1 METPANAPKFV
12 RWAIVLGI
20 VVVLNIFFVVVRAL
34 VFPAP
39 QLADYCPAAI
49 NPPVVNTA
57 AQCDAAG
64 GVWTEYGPLAAS
76 PAQTGPKAPNGYCDF
91 YAKCQPI
98 FDAANSKY
106 ELYAFVLSLTLGL
119 IAVVA
124 GIFPLGS
131 SIVSSGLSYGG
142 VVAFIVG
149 SASYWGEAGN
159 WVRLIISVIAL
170 GALIYIGLKR
180 FRD

>member
-1 METPANAPKFV
+1 METTNPAHPKFV

-20 VVVLNIFFVVVRAL
+20 VIVLNIVFVVLRA
-34 VFPAP
+34 VIFPAP
-39 QLADYCPAAI
+39 QMADFCPMI
-49 NPPVVNTA
+49 NQPQTAQNA
-57 AQCDAAG
+57 AQCDTQG
-64 GVWTEYGPLAAS
+64 GVWTDYGPVAPQ
-76 PAQTGPKAPNGYCDF
+76 PATTPKAPNGYCDF

-106 ELYAFVLSLTLGL
+106 QLYAFSLTITLGL

-124 GIFPLGS
+124 GVFPLGS

-149 SASYWGEAGN
+149 SASYWDEAGN
-159 WVRLIISVIAL
+159 WIRLVISLIAL
-170 GALIYIGLKR
+170 VALLYIGYKR
-180 FRD
+180 FKD